1 MFSHASYNACLF
13 FCPFLTAPDFVAES
27 LVCFVDFLHVSVNAV
42 HFVLLHSLHFHMC
55 SCSPWY
61 WNGLVCFWAFNPFA
75 SLRRCQFSA
84 LLSSHWFSPIAVLNL
99 LKCTVSVPISFCFG
113 IHSVQ
118 YFSSCILN
126 SRFLLLSDDLSPSNS
141 EPDSVDRQQNLGRLH
156 VWLFSLSLVS
166 KVHPF

>member
-1 MFSHASYNACLF
+1 MLLTMLAFSS
-13 FCPFLTAPDFVAES
+13 
-27 LVCFVDFLHVSVNAV
+27 V
-42 HFVLLHSLHFHMC
+42 HFWLHLILWLSLWYVLWTFCMWVLMLSILCYYTAYTFICVHVPLGIEM
-55 SCSPWY
+55 
-61 WNGLVCFWAFNPFA
+61 VCFWAFNPFA